1 MHSNRTDKSENPD
14 TLKPWFFQ
22 KEGQSMRK
30 SLTAVLGV
38 TVLLVS
44 LAAIVQAQTTQTTT
58 VTKVQAVQNP
68 DGTYTIVEYP
78 VGKETVVT
86 LNPVG
91 ITGAT
96 GTATILRDAKGA
108 TIKINLTNLPA
119 EVAALNLY
127 AVDPT
132 GAVTTLGPLEI
143 ANGVGTFTTTT
154 PMSRFML
161 FASPDMSLTA
171 YDANTKILFRSAVPT
186 GFAVIPIS
194 KDKAVGEQVAAVAT
208 KPVTATP
215 VTPAPVTP
223 APVTPAPVTP
233 APVTPAPATPAP
245 ATPAPATPAPAT
257 PAPVAAVPVTDTPVA
272 ATVADYTV
280 PMLGVPAFKSGD
292 ESKLKVEFSGAM
304 QGARANV
311 FIEPHK
317 NGKMTEVR
325 MKFHDLKEAPKGLAY
340 ILWAV
345 SPDNQFQRLGSIVN
359 VRDRNEAEIKSETAL
374 EDFGL
379 LLTTED
385 VGIPAATLI
394 KPAGARVGFIQII
407 K

>member
-1 MHSNRTDKSENPD
+1 MKKS
-14 TLKPWFFQ
+14 F
-22 KEGQSMRK
+22 
-30 SLTAVLGV
+30 TAVLAV

-44 LAAIVQAQTTQTTT
+44 LAAMAQAQTTQTTT
-58 VTKVQAVQNP
+58 VTKTQAVQNP

-86 LNPVG
+86 LNPIG
-91 ITGAT
+91 IAGAT
-96 GTATILRDAKGA
+96 GTATILRDANGA
-108 TIKINLTNLPA
+108 TIKINMTSLPA

-132 GAVTTLGPLEI
+132 GAVTTLGPLQI

-154 PMSRFML
+154 PLTKFML
-161 FASPDMSLTA
+161 FASPDASLTA
-171 YDANTKILFRSAVPT
+171 YDASTKVLFRSAVPT

-194 KDKAVGEQVAAVAT
+194 KDKAVGEQVAAVTAAPVT
-208 KPVTATP
+208 TAPVTA
-215 VTPAPVTP
+215 AP
-223 APVTPAPVTP
+223 
-233 APVTPAPATPAP
+233 
-245 ATPAPATPAPAT
+245 
-257 PAPVAAVPVTDTPVA
+257 AAVPVADTPVVA
-272 ATVADYTV
+272 AVADYTV
-280 PMLGVPAFKSGD
+280 PMLGVPAFKAGD
-292 ESKLKVEFSGAM
+292 EKKLKVEFAGAM

-325 MKFHDLKEAPKGLAY
+325 MQFHDLKEAPKGLAY

-359 VRDRNEAEIKSETAL
+359 VKGRNEAEIKSETAL
-374 EDFGL
+374 ADFGL

-385 VGIPAATLI
+385 VGIPATTLI